1 MGFNEG
7 KASKNG
13 NKLLRVNYYE
23 CCYAL
28 DGLLLTGTMSIF
40 RTLASMVAG
49 NTEKNGRR
57 KLLLTL
63 PLK

>member
-13 NKLLRVNYYE
+13 NKLLRMNQYE

-28 DGLLLTGTMSIF
+28 DGLPLRGTMSIF
-40 RTLASMVAG
+40 RTLASVVAR
-49 NTEKNGRR
+49 NAEKNG
-57 KLLLTL
+57 
-63 PLK
+63 